1 MKELTE
7 ENALYRLAAY
17 CSKAER
23 CEFDLQKKMTQWY
36 LSENV
41 QQKILKRLK
50 DENFYDHY
58 RYCRSFVR
66 DKFKYNKWGEN
77 KIIFELKKRRIAE
90 KYYQEA
96 LDEITKE
103 DVNEQLL
110 KILQVRNR
118 TIKAK
123 DNYDRRNKLI
133 RFALSK
139 GYAMDSS
146 IKMVETFL
154 KTDED

>member
-1 MKELTE
+1 MKQITE

-23 CEFDLQKKMTQWY
+23 CEFDLQKKMMQWG
-36 LSENV
+36 LSEDV

-50 DENFYDHY
+50 EEKFYDHY

-77 KIIFELKKRRIAE
+77 KIVFELKKRHIAE

-96 LDEITKE
+96 LAEITRD
-103 DVNEQLL
+103 DVSEQLL
-110 KILQVRNR
+110 KILQVKNKS
-118 TIKAK
+118 IKAK

-133 RFALSK
+133 RFALSR
-139 GYAMDSS
+139 GYAMDST
-146 IKMVETFL
+146 IKMVEAFL
-154 KTDED
+154 KTNED